1 MFEETVLNITH
12 QAIYTVLL
20 IAAPMLGAAL
30 LTGLLISIFQATT
43 QLQEMTLVFV
53 PKILVVFLI
62 VIIFG
67 PWMLSIITTF
77 TQNLYQS
84 IPLMLTI

>member
-12 QAIYTVLL
+12 EAVYTVLL
-20 IAAPMLGAAL
+20 MAAPILGAAL

-53 PKILVVFLI
+53 PKIVVVFLI

-67 PWMLSIITTF
+67 PWMLNVITSF
-77 TQNLYQS
+77 TEDLFQS
-84 IPLMLTI
+84 LPLLLTL